1 MLQGCKKF
9 KYFKLHKRL
18 PEKNGGKTLHHVLKL
33 YYTALKNYKKDK
45 RL

>member
-18 PEKNGGKTLHHVLKL
+18 PEKNGGKNTTAPCFKTVLHCTEKL
-33 YYTALKNYKKDK
+33 
-45 RL
+45 